1 MAQVV
6 IDKKLLIHY
15 FYDNLSDATLAW
27 YMRLNNTKTQGFKD
41 LVGAFVKQYKF
52 NMDIASDKSSL

>member
-6 IDKKLLIHY
+6 IDKKLLIHF
-15 FYDNLSDATLAW
+15 FYDSLSDATLAW

-41 LVGAFVKQYKF
+41 LVGAFVK
-52 NMDIASDKSSL
+52 